1 MTALV
6 LDMVSR
12 RTYLRNE
19 CSAKPSGLIQTAY
32 APTLPL
38 IAGDSRARPSQR
50 NGFHRDQRV
59 LRTWHGGDTRT
70 LDKHFHTL
78 HQTFPESQS

>member
-19 CSAKPSGLIQTAY
+19 CWAKPSGLIQT
-32 APTLPL
+32 
-38 IAGDSRARPSQR
+38 
-50 NGFHRDQRV
+50 GFHRDQRV
-59 LRTWHGGDTRT
+59 LRTWRGGDTRT